1 MPENQIQQKA
11 KFSLNT
17 KLVSILALVTLA
29 IYANTFNNG
38 YVLDDFSAIAKNT
51 IVTKG
56 LSAIPEIFTTPYLHG
71 FTISPND
78 LYRPLSLAMFAIE
91 YQVFGSPFG
100 SHVINVI
107 FFSGCV
113 ILLFLFLNALFKKK
127 KPSIAFLTSLLFAL
141 HPIHT
146 EVVANI
152 KSRDELLCFFFAF
165 LSLHL
170 FIKYSDTGK
179 LTRMA
184 LGAFSFF
191 LSLLSKETSITF
203 IFIMPFI
210 FFFYRNENKTRS
222 AYITLSTAAI
232 AIVFLSIRFSVLSA
246 FHANNT
252 FQFSIQDN
260 YLICAPSLLVRL
272 ATSIL
277 ILGKYLRLLFVPY
290 PLICDYGYNTLPFVS
305 FSNFWVLISLIAYL
319 IILSV
324 GIYRLVR
331 FRKDPIAFAII
342 FFLITVSLFSNIFF
356 LIGAAMAERFL
367 FFPSVG
373 WCMICALVIEKLAL
387 RSARGIYGLV
397 SRKAFAI
404 IISLFLIFGLLTINR
419 NSLWKNAYML
429 YKNDSRYA
437 PHDYRIFFYLG
448 STLIASSVEETDT
461 TKRNKLLEEGIGNLK
476 KSLSIYPGF
485 NIPNSEIGLSY
496 TNLFQFDS
504 AERYDL
510 RALDLNPQDTF
521 TRNNLAAVYFKQGK
535 YRRSIEM
542 YQENI
547 KLDPGYA
554 RDYRNMGG
562 CYLKMGIYDSAIIVL
577 KKAILFQPNA
587 ISAYRYL
594 SIAYKQSGSLD
605 SAKKYEA
612 LSQQNSYPN

>member
-437 PHDYRIFFYLG
+437 PHD
-448 STLIASSVEETDT
+448 
-461 TKRNKLLEEGIGNLK
+461 
-476 KSLSIYPGF
+476 
-485 NIPNSEIGLSY
+485 
-496 TNLFQFDS
+496 
-504 AERYDL
+504 
-510 RALDLNPQDTF
+510 
-521 TRNNLAAVYFKQGK
+521 
-535 YRRSIEM
+535 
-542 YQENI
+542 
-547 KLDPGYA
+547 
-554 RDYRNMGG
+554 
-562 CYLKMGIYDSAIIVL
+562 
-577 KKAILFQPNA
+577 
-587 ISAYRYL
+587 
-594 SIAYKQSGSLD
+594 
-605 SAKKYEA
+605 
-612 LSQQNSYPN
+612 